1 MGGNALKH
9 LNVRRVSKQE
19 LAMYMEEFVEMW
31 EQQFIDPDMPLW
43 YFNFPLPLG
52 GKEDFGD
59 LDVVF
64 WCEPKDVETVLAGI
78 SKHFNSKGSK
88 KNGGVT
94 SIEWNGLQVD
104 MIYENTVEKMEW
116 ASNWYSHGDTMALLG
131 RVYRYYRFVLKN
143 NGLYFSVKTSNFRED
158 LPLNQDWKT
167 SLNLLGYKQL
177 SRFVEMTEED
187 SFEFVLSSDLA
198 FPAVYLEVKPERPL
212 KRPMQL
218 KFYAMLEALDDETRT
233 TVHHKRSLGWKL
245 LYQLDKKLFWQA
257 VRKKVELLG
266 KEVVLPPKRVY
277 KKVWNK
283 TLKPR
288 VYRLLGKELN
298 RSKRN
303 ARDTGRNL

>member
-9 LNVRRVSKQE
+9 LNVRRVSKGE
-19 LAMYMEEFVEMW
+19 LAMFMDEFVGLW
-31 EQQFIDPDMPLW
+31 EQHFVDPDVPLW
-43 YFNFPLPLG
+43 YFAFPMPLA

-59 LDVVF
+59 LDVVY
-64 WCEPKDVETVLAGI
+64 WCEPKDKETVLNLL
-78 SKHFNSKGSK
+78 SKHFNSKGLK
-88 KNGGVT
+88 TNGGVT

-104 MIYENTVEKMEW
+104 MIYEDTPEKMEW

-143 NGLYFSVKTSNFRED
+143 NGLYFSVKTANFRED

-167 SLNLLGYKQL
+167 SLNLLDYKLL
-177 SRFVEMTEED
+177 SRFVELTEQD
-187 SFEFVLSSDLA
+187 AFEYVFSSKLA
-198 FPAVYLEVKPERPL
+198 FPAVYLEVRPERPL

-218 KFYAMLEALDDETRT
+218 RFYEMLEALPEMLRT
-233 TVHHKRSLGWKL
+233 KVHHKRSYGWTL

-303 ARDTGRNL
+303 ARDTGRDL